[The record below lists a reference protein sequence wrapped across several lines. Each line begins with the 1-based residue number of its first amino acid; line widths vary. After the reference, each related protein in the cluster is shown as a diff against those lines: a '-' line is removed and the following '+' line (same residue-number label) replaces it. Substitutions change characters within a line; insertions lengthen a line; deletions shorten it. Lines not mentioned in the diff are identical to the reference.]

1 MIGFRD
7 PHALAG
13 LDGKEPILLA
23 LSGGADSAA
32 LLTMLA
38 DHCKK
43 NGAPLYAA
51 HVDHMIREDEH
62 GRDRDFC
69 RRLCEGYGVRLF
81 VLEAD
86 VPAIAAE
93 SGESTELAARRV
105 RYEYFAKI
113 MAENSIPLL
122 CTAHNAD
129 DNLETLIFNLTR
141 GTGLRGMCG
150 IPRVRKVDGG
160 LLVRPILDM
169 TKDEILDFCRE
180 RGLEYVTDST
190 NADDAY
196 SRNRIR
202 LHVIPELRRLN
213 PDVAHTASRFSE
225 SLSLDYR
232 FIAARA
238 EELITEKGLSVDML
252 AKADPA
258 VARHALALAFERV
271 CGGHLEAVHVEAL
284 AELCENR
291 RGFSSVSL
299 PCAMRGRIEN
309 GYLRFS
315 REERDP
321 QTHKN
326 YEITLKTGKNI
337 LSEHIIL
344 YVSGKNETNVYKFA
358 TRATIASDK
367 IVGDLYVRNRRAGDK
382 ILMRGMHRDLRKLMN
397 EKKIDPELRDSWP
410 VICDGEGIL
419 YVPGVGLRDGVG
431 RSLGSEYIEIS
442 ADIQNS

>member
-1 MIGFRD
+1 MINFRD

-13 LDGKEPILLA
+13 LDGREPVLLA
-23 LSGGADSAA
+23 LSGGADSSA
-32 LLTMLA
+32 LLSMLV

-43 NGAPLYAA
+43 SGAPLYAA
-51 HVDHMIREDEH
+51 HVDHLIREDEH

-69 RRLCEGYGVRLF
+69 RRLCESCGVPIF

-86 VPAIAAE
+86 IPAIAAE

-105 RYEYFAKI
+105 RYEYFASL
-113 MAENSIPLL
+113 MREHSIPLL

-129 DNLETLIFNLTR
+129 DNIETLIFNLTR
-141 GTGLRGMCG
+141 GTGLRGLCG
-150 IPRVRKVDGG
+150 IPRVRRVEEGMI
-160 LLVRPILDM
+160 VRPILDM
-169 TKDEILDFCRE
+169 TKDEILDYCRE

-190 NADDAY
+190 NGDDSY

-213 PDVAHTASRFSE
+213 PDVAHTVSRFSE
-225 SLSLDYR
+225 AVSLDYR
-232 FIAARA
+232 FISSCA
-238 EELITEKGLSVDML
+238 EELISERGISVSEL
-252 AKADPA
+252 RSTDPA
-258 VARHALALAFERV
+258 VARCAIALAFEQA
-271 CGGHLEAVHVEAL
+271 CGSHLEAVHVEAL
-284 AELCENR
+284 AELCENG

-299 PCAMRGRIEN
+299 PCSMRGRIE
-309 GYLRFS
+309 GDYLRFS
-315 REERDP
+315 KDEREP
-321 QTHKN
+321 QTCEN

-337 LSEHIIL
+337 LGEHIIL
-344 YVSGKNETNVYKFA
+344 YVSEKNEKNIYNFA

-367 IVGDLYVRNRRAGDK
+367 IVGDLYARNRRAGDK
-382 ILMRGMHRDLRKLMN
+382 ILMRGMHRELRKLMN

-419 YVPGVGLRDGVG
+419 YVPRIGLRDGAVG
-431 RSLGSEYIEIS
+431 SPSSEYIEIS